1 MMLLKSQSVQLA
13 FAIEMPAIKCGV
25 IDIDGDSCIM
35 ICPWAGNIT
44 GTGIP
49 DRIAQ
54 SSFSYNCHLDASAQ
68 TPRSALIMYVKFMRA
83 QFCQQCNAHRRVV
96 ARHLHADLH
105 RIALKLPRGGG
116 LPKPPKRK
124 ASSQIY

>member
-1 MMLLKSQSVQLA
+1 MLLKSQSVQLA

-25 IDIDGDSCIM
+25 IDIGGDSCIM
-35 ICPWAGNIT
+35 ICPWAGNKT

-54 SSFSYNCHLDASAQ
+54 SSFSYNCHLDASVQ

-83 QFCQQCNAHRRVV
+83 QFCQQCNAHRHIERGGPAS
-96 ARHLHADLH
+96 ARRSTSH
-105 RIALKLPRGGG
+105 RIEIAARRPS
-116 LPKPPKRK
+116 K
-124 ASSQIY
+124 AAEA